1 MSSRTATLLATLFA
15 ALPATVLLVGSV
27 ALAAPAS
34 AGPAVESRVSDSASC
49 VGRVFVPQALGDP
62 GAVARRIAEIKGFID
77 VPFGTPISGLA
88 RTTDC

>member
-1 MSSRTATLLATLFA
+1 MSSRTATLSATLA
-15 ALPATVLLVGSV
+15 ATVLLAGSV

-34 AGPAVESRVSDSASC
+34 AAPTGPAVQSRVSDSASC
-49 VGRVFVPQALGDP
+49 VGKVFVPQALDDP
-62 GAVARRIAEIKGFID
+62 GTVARRIAEIKGFID